1 MQPSTYIDPEPTII
15 QSRPAG
21 RHSNE
26 KAPDGNQSSTCRTRE
41 KVYYGAL
48 FEIEREFQIRST
60 KGATNMTSPQADI
73 EQMAFVVMMDAVK
86 SANQDLKMIMDEVK
100 AMTAAKGALRSLLS
114 KVRRDVAA
122 NAGQKDKVPALDFSA
137 GMGSEDA
144 YHHAQLPVPD
154 PDAKQNLRL
163 VHTDLYNGQI
173 VTVAQLRSVQDDLQG
188 QLDSMSEMSEIDA
201 LRLQMTMDRRS
212 KLIETLSNIL
222 KKLDATSETLVR
234 NIK

>member
-1 MQPSTYIDPEPTII
+1 
-15 QSRPAG
+15 
-21 RHSNE
+21 
-26 KAPDGNQSSTCRTRE
+26 
-41 KVYYGAL
+41 
-48 FEIEREFQIRST
+48 
-60 KGATNMTSPQADI
+60 MTSPEADI

-100 AMTAAKGALRSLLS
+100 AMTAAKGALRNLLS

-154 PDAKQNLRL
+154 PDAKHNLRL

-173 VTVAQLRSVQDDLQG
+173 GTVAQLRSVQDDLQG
-188 QLDSMSEMSEIDA
+188 QLDSMSEMSEIDLVTFA
-201 LRLQMTMDRRS
+201 DDDGSPLEVDGNAV
-212 KLIETLSNIL
+212 EHL
-222 KKLDATSETLVR
+222 KKDRTRPQIPWYET
-234 NIK
+234 